1 MSHINFEVNGK
12 IYTVPDDDPINPSRE
27 ITAEAET
34 LPVGSPATA
43 AVETDSNS
51 TRFKFGIPAGEK
63 GEKGEPGANGAP
75 GAKGD
80 KGEKGADGY
89 TPKRGTDYWTAA
101 DIAEIK
107 DYIDNE
113 IINGEY

>member
-1 MSHINFEVNGK
+1 MSHINFELNGK
-12 IYTVPDDDPINPSRE
+12 VYTVPDDDPINPSRE

-34 LPVGSPATA
+34 LPTGSPATA

-63 GEKGEPGANGAP
+63 GAP
-75 GAKGD
+75 GAKG
-80 KGEKGADGY
+80 EKGDPGEDGY
-89 TPKRGTDYWTAA
+89 TPKRGTDYWTDA

-107 DYIDNE
+107 SYIDNE